1 MVAEPLRIELLYVRG
16 CPHVDHARQ
25 MLRECLDEL
34 GLDVAVQERE
44 GDFPSPTITVN
55 GADVMGKL
63 GPAGAMCRL
72 DLPVRGRVLTALR
85 GALRRPGT

>member
-1 MVAEPLRIELLYVRG
+1 MFAEPLTIELLSVRG
-16 CPHVDHARQ
+16 CPNVEHARQ

-55 GADVMGKL
+55 GADVMGKHSL
-63 GPAGAMCRL
+63 VGAMCCL
-72 DLPVRGRVLTALR
+72 DLPARDRVLTALQGHR
-85 GALRRPGT
+85 GV